1 MQPVQN
7 WKLAEKPALNI
18 DQSAASLC
26 KCDLKLAN
34 QGEAWK
40 NLNLVDQPKH
50 IINDL
55 HLHFIE
61 AAMSDVMGDW
71 CVVLEPTLSMV
82 YVMEH

>member
-1 MQPVQN
+1 M
-7 WKLAEKPALNI
+7 
-18 DQSAASLC
+18 
-26 KCDLKLAN
+26 
-34 QGEAWK
+34 
-40 NLNLVDQPKH
+40 DQPRL